1 MKDKAKRETRQA
13 SQAVLEQLRNFVAP
27 LVAELD
33 KQIDKRLV
41 RTFVKTLQAIVTFR
55 HGQQGLLL
63 SELGGYITSPS
74 QAPAGTKRLSNL
86 LRSAKWGAEIIEG
99 FLWRRGQA
107 RLAQLQEA
115 GEDGL
120 LVWDDSILEK
130 AESIALEGLC
140 AVRSS
145 VAARLKR
152 IKPGYFNP
160 PGGRPVFVP
169 GLQWICVL
177 LLGWRG
183 APVVVAMDWWT
194 SRGKFASDKRSRHE
208 QLLGRLAQDFGRRV
222 LHVFDRG
229 FAGAPWLGQAFGQHI
244 RFVMRWPKAYKLL
257 NIEGQLQA
265 AWRIARG
272 KRAWQQRYIHD
283 ARRHVQRKIGFLAL
297 EVAHPDYPDENL
309 WLVISRQGP
318 ARQPWYLLTNEPIF
332 TTDDAWR
339 LILAYAR
346 RWQIEMAYRYAK
358 SELAFESPRLW
369 FWHNRRK
376 LLLMATLV
384 YAFLLSLLDPAF
396 DALRHWLLRHFC
408 HRTGKRS
415 QVALTP
421 LYRLRAALSSLWLAS
436 QPPFL
441 NSG

>member
-1 MKDKAKRETRQA
+1 
-13 SQAVLEQLRNFVAP
+13 
-27 LVAELD
+27 
-33 KQIDKRLV
+33 
-41 RTFVKTLQAIVTFR
+41 
-55 HGQQGLLL
+55 
-63 SELGGYITSPS
+63 
-74 QAPAGTKRLSNL
+74 
-86 LRSAKWGAEIIEG
+86 
-99 FLWRRGQA
+99 
-107 RLAQLQEA
+107 
-115 GEDGL
+115 
-120 LVWDDSILEK
+120 
-130 AESIALEGLC
+130 
-140 AVRSS
+140 
-145 VAARLKR
+145 
-152 IKPGYFNP
+152 
-160 PGGRPVFVP
+160 VP

-208 QLLGRLAQDFGRRV
+208 QLLARLAQDFGRSV

-229 FAGAPWLGQAFGQHI
+229 FAGAPWLGQAFDHHI
-244 RFVMRWPKAYKLL
+244 RFVMRWPKAYQLL
-257 NIEGQLQA
+257 TSDGQLQA
-265 AWRIARG
+265 AWRMARG
-272 KRAWQQRYIHD
+272 KRSWQQRYIHD

-297 EVAHPDYPDENL
+297 EVAHPEYPHENL

-332 TTDDAWR
+332 TDDDAWR

-369 FWHNRRK
+369 FWHNRQK

-384 YAFLLSLLDPAF
+384 YAFLLSLLDPSF
-396 DALRHWLLRHFC
+396 DALRRWLLRHFC

-421 LYRLRAALSSLWLAS
+421 LYRLRTALSSLWLLS
-436 QPPFL
+436 LPSFQ

>member
-1 MKDKAKRETRQA
+1 
-13 SQAVLEQLRNFVAP
+13 
-27 LVAELD
+27 
-33 KQIDKRLV
+33 
-41 RTFVKTLQAIVTFR
+41 
-55 HGQQGLLL
+55 
-63 SELGGYITSPS
+63 
-74 QAPAGTKRLSNL
+74 
-86 LRSAKWGAEIIEG
+86 
-99 FLWRRGQA
+99 
-107 RLAQLQEA
+107 
-115 GEDGL
+115 
-120 LVWDDSILEK
+120 VWDDSILEK
-130 AESIALEGLC
+130 AESMALAGLC
-140 AVRSS
+140 AVRSR
-145 VAARLKR
+145 VAGRLKR
-152 IKPGYFNP
+152 IK

-177 LLGWRG
+177 LMGWRG

-244 RFVMRWPKAYKLL
+244 RFVMRWPKLL
-257 NIEGQLQA
+257 NTQGLLQA

-272 KRAWQQRYIHD
+272 KRSWLQRYIYD
-283 ARRHVQRKIGFLAL
+283 ARRRVQRKIGFLAL
-297 EVAHPDYPDENL
+297 EVAHPDYSHENL
-309 WLVISRQGP
+309 WLVISGQGP
-318 ARQPWYLLTNEPIF
+318 ARQPWYLLTHEPIF
-332 TTDDAWR
+332 SDDDAWR

-369 FWHNRRK
+369 FWHNRQK

-384 YAFLLSLLDPAF
+384 YAFLLSLLDPAL
-396 DALRHWLLRHFC
+396 DSLRLWRLRHFC
-408 HRTGKRS
+408 HQTGKRS

-421 LYRLRAALSSLWLAS
+421 LFRLRAALTSLWLPS

>member
-1 MKDKAKRETRQA
+1 MKDKTNRETKQA
-13 SQAVLEQLRNFVAP
+13 SRGVLERLQDFVAP

-33 KQIDKRLV
+33 EQVDKRLV

-55 HGQQGLLL
+55 HSSQGLLL
-63 SELGGYITSPS
+63 SELGSYITSPS

-86 LRSAKWGAEIIEG
+86 LRSAKWGAESIER
-99 FLWRRGQA
+99 FLWESAKSRLGQLKA
-107 RLAQLQEA
+107 A
-115 GEDGL
+115 GEDAL
-120 LVWDDSILEK
+120 LIWDDSILEK
-130 AESIALEGLC
+130 AESIAIEGLC

-160 PGGRPVFVP
+160 PGGKPVFVP

-177 LLGWRG
+177 LLGWSG
-183 APVVVAMDWWT
+183 SPVVVAMDWWT
-194 SRGKFASDKRSRHE
+194 SRGKFATDKRSRHE
-208 QLLGRLAQDFGRRV
+208 QLLIRLAQDFGQQV

-229 FAGAPWLGQAFGQHI
+229 FAGSPWLAQVFAHHI
-244 RFVMRWPKAYKLL
+244 RFVVRWPRVYRLL
-257 NIEGQLQA
+257 NTKGQLLK
-265 AWRIARG
+265 AWQIARG
-272 KRAWQQRYIHD
+272 KRSWQQRYIWD
-283 ARRHVQRKIGFLAL
+283 ARRQVHRKIGFLAL
-297 EVAHPDYPDENL
+297 EVAHPDYPFQNL
-309 WLVISRQGP
+309 WLVVSRQGS

-332 TTDDAWR
+332 TDDDAWQ

-346 RWQIEMAYRYAK
+346 RWQIEMAYRYVK
-358 SELAFESPRLW
+358 SELALESPRLW
-369 FWHNRRK
+369 FWHNRLK

-396 DALRHWLLRHFC
+396 EPLRRWLLRHFS

-421 LYRLRAALSSLWLAS
+421 LYRLRTAISRLWLAAEPS
-436 QPPFL
+436 FQ